1 MPALFRVE
9 AIGFLPFHRRRV
21 RSEDVR
27 IDPQCP
33 TNVRKEGGL
42 EAAPFG
48 GRHTADLRVE
58 AVSVMDI
65 VVDLDRKENR
75 RQHDAVSIVRRQ
87 DSRCCADPSV
97 DVDKGD
103 DESLVG
109 AQAVA
114 MDTVEVLCE
123 CGLRAMVAYEAI
135 SAFRGD
141 SLLGGPTT
149 DDNEGLKDQGT
160 LSPYRCVY
168 G

>member
-9 AIGFLPFHRRRV
+9 AIGFLPSHRRRV
-21 RSEDVR
+21 RSEDIR

-114 MDTVEVLCE
+114 MDKFNKKMREHSSHFKQKFAE
-123 CGLRAMVAYEAI
+123 
-135 SAFRGD
+135 
-141 SLLGGPTT
+141 LLEQQKNAQFPG
-149 DDNEGLKDQGT
+149 K
-160 LSPYRCVY
+160 
-168 G
+168 